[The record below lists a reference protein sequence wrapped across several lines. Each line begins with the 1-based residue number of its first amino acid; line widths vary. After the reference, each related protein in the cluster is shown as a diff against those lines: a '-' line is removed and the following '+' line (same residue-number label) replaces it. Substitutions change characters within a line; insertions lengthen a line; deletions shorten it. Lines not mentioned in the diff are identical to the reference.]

1 MTPNE
6 FTGDNLAEVIH
17 KATTGRSDGPD
28 LAKCQ
33 NLVSQIRA
41 LRCQQND
48 INERVIPDLKNEI
61 SLREAR
67 IRQQEADRP
76 RLDLSPPSYS

>member
-1 MTPNE
+1 MTQYE
-6 FTGDNLAEVIH
+6 FTGDNLAEAIH
-17 KATTGRSDGPD
+17 KATTGRRDGPD

-33 NLVSQIRA
+33 NLVGQIRA
-41 LRCQQND
+41 LKCQQKD
-48 INERVIPDLKNEI
+48 IKEREIPDLERQI

-76 RLDLSPPSYS
+76 RLDLSPPSYA